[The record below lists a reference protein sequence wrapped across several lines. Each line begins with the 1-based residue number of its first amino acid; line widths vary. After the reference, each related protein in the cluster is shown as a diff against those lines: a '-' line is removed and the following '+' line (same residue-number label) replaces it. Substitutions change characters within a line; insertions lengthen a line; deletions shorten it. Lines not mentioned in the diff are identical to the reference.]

1 MKPELKPE
9 TRKSK
14 PKPENW
20 ILDETR
26 TRSKPEK
33 AEPEIPE
40 TRKIATR
47 LSPNVYQS
55 GLTEISYFESFDFSI

>member
-20 ILDETR
+20 ILDETQ

-33 AEPEIPE
+33 AEPEISE

-47 LSPNVYQS
+47 LSTSRFFAILLY
-55 GLTEISYFESFDFSI
+55 LFTCTY